1 MSPLMSLLLSM
12 ACESNHIKSYGWALL
27 SRAHSGLKLALVY
40 VWSLCH
46 PRWAH
51 YITSGLQA
59 NYSVYDFL
67 RDSWFHWRNFTR
79 HFIIVLLLTTAS
91 TDSPAASVDSETI
104 TLNSGTLQTF
114 EILPVSNTWD
124 TSYWLCLC
132 KRKMSYLDGI
142 RIQRPTGQTEHQL
155 DIHFDVIVMLFLCMY
170 INQFFFPSENDKWYR
185 FVLTQYKS
193 NWLLPK
199 ISGHL
204 LHELLVMFEYV
215 E

>member
-1 MSPLMSLLLSM
+1 MSPLYNFGF
-12 ACESNHIKSYGWALL
+12 AG
-27 SRAHSGLKLALVY
+27 KLF
-40 VWSLCH
+40 SIRF
-46 PRWAH
+46 P
-51 YITSGLQA
+51 
-59 NYSVYDFL
+59 
-67 RDSWFHWRNFTR
+67 SWQLIPLEKLHTA
-79 HFIIVLLLTTAS
+79 FIIVLPLTTAS

-124 TSYWLCLC
+124 NSYWLCLC
-132 KRKMSYLDGI
+132 KRKMRYLDGI
-142 RIQRPTGQTEHQL
+142 RIQRPTGQTGYKL

-170 INQFFFPSENDKWYR
+170 IHQFFFSIWKWNGIDLYWLR
-185 FVLTQYKS
+185 S